1 VKGWESHTNWKMEQ
15 WFMSLNSRLG
25 DDPAKRRFLVII
37 CFVLMMF
44 PAPALS
50 KQLTLLVLDQES
62 YLLDQSINGLT
73 LPKDIKVQSF
83 TFSDLTENPSAK
95 DFVNASDIIVLDV
108 MASELTDYVLENVN
122 VAEKKIHA
130 LRRSRDD
137 AGLKRRGFIFDPHF
151 QKYFSHPSIAN
162 VQNMIYRIVHQNFDR
177 KIAYEEVKKT
187 PQTGIYHTDAKALF
201 TDYEAY
207 LKWYENRAHYDEHNP
222 WIGLMLY
229 TSNLEKGQ
237 VEAIHALIQTL
248 ENEGFNV
255 LPCFGS
261 EHFILPAFLAD
272 DRGKSRVDLVL
283 ALSLKFYSAL
293 NPKIQRALNELNTP
307 IFNVINLNAITI
319 HEWRVDP
326 VGIPSMDLVWSVSN
340 PEISGMVEPT
350 LLTGKVKLATKESDR
365 SLFIQEPIRENLGL
379 LLPRLKK
386 WIQLKRRPHKE
397 KRIAILYYNNSRG
410 KQNVGATYLNVF
422 ASLELILNRM
432 KDEGYRLEVDE
443 RINRDAVKELVLKFG
458 RNIGSWAPG
467 ELDRLLKQKK
477 TVLLPVATYKK
488 WFDLLPEDFRKN
500 VIRQWGP
507 VESSIIMMRNNQL
520 IIPVIILGNVLI
532 MPEPARG
539 RGDDPMKLYHD
550 KTLYPH
556 HQYIAAY
563 LWLKHVFNADAMIH
577 LGTHGTQEWLP
588 GKQAGLSPSC
598 PPDVLITDIPNIY
611 PYNVDVVGEGIQ
623 AKRRGRAVIVD
634 HLTPAVKEGGLHHE
648 YSNLYSM
655 INNHWQS
662 AAMGSRTDSAKLL
675 KIEEAIRNIGLDKD
689 LQISEFNE
697 NALRQIEQYLLEMKE
712 NLMPYGLH
720 TFGQSPNRE
729 SLTDTVTA
737 IMKQNPSLRK
747 ATIEKALLDSGPR
760 EIDHLMKGL
769 DGGYIPPGP
778 GNDPIRNASAIP
790 TGNNFYG
797 FDPNRIPSKTAWD
810 LGKRAA
816 EQLIEKSLKGNGK
829 YPEKVAVVLWST
841 ETIRNEGLNESTILH
856 LMGLKPV
863 WDSNNRVTGVMVVPG
878 KQLNRP
884 RIDVLINP
892 SGLYRD
898 LFPDFMLFLDKAV
911 QKASIQTDMRN
922 LIREHNSRIKDH
934 LIQGG
939 MDEKEAD
946 LFSRVRIFAEKPGD
960 YGTSVDTMASNSGI
974 WESSGEVAE
983 VFENR
988 EGHAFGMG
996 KWGAP
1001 AKKLF
1006 KENLKNVNTTIHSLS
1021 SNIFGALDNDDMF
1034 QYLGGLSLAVK
1045 HESGQ
1050 DPDTLIT
1057 LQRSP
1062 GQVQVENAAKTF
1074 GREIRTRYLNPKWIE
1089 GMKKEGYAGAREM
1102 SNYVEYMWGWQVTV
1116 PKAIDKAKWE
1126 QTYEVYVKDKY
1137 GLDIKE
1143 FLNKENPWAYQSIT
1157 ARMMET
1163 IRKSYWKVDDAVKKK
1178 LAVEYA
1184 VNVVEKG
1191 VACCDHTCNNPFLN
1205 QMVASIIS
1213 LPGVMSP
1220 EMVEKFKIAIE
1231 QAMGKT
1237 LTAQVLERKALQK
1250 KLNEGFDQQPQ
1261 TSDARSSQAKSSRK
1275 EAPAKEMADEKSIE
1289 GYKME
1294 EIKEKDET
1302 NDLSSSGVQWFASFF
1317 IVLIMG
1323 LAVIGARR
1331 AK

>member
-1 VKGWESHTNWKMEQ
+1 MKQPFSI
-15 WFMSLNSRLG
+15 
-25 DDPAKRRFLVII
+25 II
-37 CFVLMMF
+37 CFVLMLF
-44 PAPALS
+44 PATALP
-50 KQLTLLVLDQES
+50 KQLTLLVIDADS
-62 YLLDQSINGLT
+62 YLLNKSIDGLT
-73 LPKDIKVQSF
+73 LPKDIDVKSF
-83 TFSDLTENPSAK
+83 TFSDLAEDSSAS
-95 DFVNASDIIVLDV
+95 DFTNASEVIVLDV

-122 VAEKKIHA
+122 ISGKKIHG

-137 AGLKRRGFIFDPHF
+137 EGLKRKGFIFDSEI
-151 QKYFSHPSIAN
+151 QEYFKNPSVTNI
-162 VQNMIYRIVHQNFDR
+162 QNMIYRLAHYNFDTG
-177 KIAYEEVKKT
+177 IPYKT
-187 PQTGIYHTDAKALF
+187 VEKMLQTGIYHTDATVLF

-207 LKWYENRAHYDEHNP
+207 LKWYQNRAHYVEHNP
-222 WIGLMLY
+222 WIGMMLF
-229 TSNLEKGQ
+229 TSNLEEGQ
-237 VEAIHALIQTL
+237 VEAINAIIKAL

-261 EHFILPAFLAD
+261 EHRILTSFLTD

-293 NPKIQRALNELNTP
+293 NLKMQRALNDLKTP
-307 IFNVINLNAITI
+307 IFNIINLHAITI
-319 HEWRVDP
+319 DEWRVDP
-326 VGIPSMDLVWSVSN
+326 VGIPGMDIVWSVAN

-350 LLTGKVKLATKESDR
+350 LLTGKVNLKAKGSGKG
-365 SLFIQEPIRENLGL
+365 LFIQEPIQENLSL

-386 WIQLKRRPHKE
+386 WIELKRRPQKN

-422 ASLELILNRM
+422 ASLELILDRM
-432 KDEGYRLEVDE
+432 KNEGYQFDVDE
-443 RINRDAVKELVLKFG
+443 RMDRDAVKELVLKYG

-467 ELDRLLKQKK
+467 ELDRLLNEKK
-477 TVLLPVATYKK
+477 AVLIPVTTYKK
-488 WFDLLPEDFRKN
+488 WFDRLPEDFRKN

-507 VESSIIMMRNNQL
+507 VESSIIMMKNNQL

-563 LWLKHVFNADAMIH
+563 LWLKHGFNANAMIH

-648 YSNLYSM
+648 YSSLYDM
-655 INNHWQS
+655 INNYWQ
-662 AAMGSRTDSAKLL
+662 ATAMGSRTDSVKLL
-675 KIEEAIRNIGLDKD
+675 KIEEAVNKIGLDKD
-689 LQISEFNE
+689 LQISEVNE
-697 NALRQIEQYLLEMKE
+697 KSLRQVEQYLLEMKE

-720 TFGQSPNRE
+720 TFGRSPDDE
-729 SLTDTVTA
+729 SLADTVKA
-737 IMKQNPSLRK
+737 ILKQNPSSK
-747 ATIEKALLDSGPR
+747 NTAIKKALLDSGPR

-778 GNDPIRNASAIP
+778 GNDPIRNPSAIP

-797 FDPNRIPSKTAWD
+797 FDPNKIPSEAAWE

-816 EQLIEKSLKGNGK
+816 QQLIDKSLKENGK

-841 ETIRNEGLNESTILH
+841 ETIRNEGMSESTILH

-863 WDSNNRVTGVMVVPG
+863 WDPGNRVTGVEVIPG

-898 LFPDFMLFLDKAV
+898 LFPNFMLFLDRAV
-911 QKASIQTDMRN
+911 QKASIQTDMQN
-922 LIREHNSRIKDH
+922 FIREHNSSIKDR

-946 LFSRVRIFAEKPGD
+946 LFSRVRIFTEKPGD
-960 YGTSVDTMASNSGI
+960 YGTGVDTMASNSGI
-974 WESSGEVAE
+974 WESSKEVAE

-1006 KENLKNVNTTIHSLS
+1006 KENLKDVNVTIHSLS

-1057 LQRSP
+1057 MQRSP

-1157 ARMMET
+1157 ARMVET
-1163 IRKSYWKVDDAVKKK
+1163 IRKGYWKADDAVKKK

-1184 VNVVEKG
+1184 VSVVEKG

-1205 QMVASIIS
+1205 QMVVSIIS
-1213 LPGVMSP
+1213 MPGVMSP

-1237 LTAQVLERKALQK
+1237 LAEQVRERKALQK
-1250 KLNEGFDQQPQ
+1250 QLNDGFDKKPQ
-1261 TSDARSSQAKSSRK
+1261 TSDPLTSQKKSTQEQQPSK
-1275 EAPAKEMADEKSIE
+1275 ESMDDKSIE

-1294 EIKEKDET
+1294 EVKKSEET
-1302 NDLSSSGVQWFASFF
+1302 TDLSSSGVQWFASLF

-1331 AK
+1331 NK

>member
-1 VKGWESHTNWKMEQ
+1 MKKEISAILCLIFILLPST
-15 WFMSLNSRLG
+15 
-25 DDPAKRRFLVII
+25 
-37 CFVLMMF
+37 
-44 PAPALS
+44 ALS
-50 KQLTLLVLDQES
+50 KQLALLVMDEES
-62 YLLDQSINGLT
+62 YLLDKSINHLT
-73 LPKDIKVQSF
+73 LPKDVKVKSF
-83 TFSDLTENPSAK
+83 TFSQLNENPSAG
-95 DFVNASDIIVLDV
+95 DFIHESQVIVLDV
-108 MASELTDYVLENVN
+108 MAGELTDYVLKNVDL
-122 VAEKKIHA
+122 KGKRILG

-137 AGLKRRGFIFDPHF
+137 EGLKRKGFLFDSDI
-151 QKYFSHPSIAN
+151 QEYFRNPSVAN
-162 VQNMIYRIVHQNFDR
+162 IQNMIYRILNQSFDPN
-177 KIAYEEVKKT
+177 IAYQKVDKI
-187 PQTGIYHTDAKALF
+187 PQTGIYHTGATARF
-201 TDYEAY
+201 TNVDDYFN
-207 LKWYENRAHYDEHNP
+207 WYRSQATYDPHSP
-222 WIGLMLY
+222 WIGMMLFA
-229 TSNLEKGQ
+229 SNLEEGQ
-237 VEAIHALIQTL
+237 VEAIDTIINAL

-255 LPCFGS
+255 LACFGD
-261 EHFILPAFLAD
+261 ERRILTSFLVD
-272 DRGKSRVDLVL
+272 GFGKPRVDIVL

-293 NPKIQRALNELNTP
+293 NEKMQQALRALKTP
-307 IFNVINLNAITI
+307 IFNMINLHGITI
-319 HEWRVDP
+319 DQWRVDP
-326 VGIPSMDLVWSVSN
+326 VGIPAMDIVWSVAN
-340 PEISGMVEPT
+340 PEISGMIEPS
-350 LLTGKVKLATKESDR
+350 LLTGKVNLAGKGSGKT
-365 SLFIQEPIRENLGL
+365 LFVQKTIHENLEL

-386 WIQLKRRPHKE
+386 WIKLKRCAQKD
-397 KRIAILYYNNSRG
+397 KRVAILYYNNSRG

-432 KDEGYRLEVDE
+432 KDDGYQFEMDD
-443 RINRDAVKELVLKFG
+443 RITREALKELVLKYG

-467 ELDRLLKQKK
+467 ELDRLITENK
-477 TVLLPVATYKK
+477 TVRIPIAAYEK
-488 WFDLLPEDFRKN
+488 WFDRLPEEFKKN

-507 VESSIIMMRNNQL
+507 AQSSHIMTKDDHL

-539 RGDDPMKLYHD
+539 WGDDPMKLYHD
-550 KTLYPH
+550 TTLYPH

-563 LWLKHVFNADAMIH
+563 LWLKYDFHADAMIH
-577 LGTHGTQEWLP
+577 LGTHGTHEWLP

-648 YSNLYSM
+648 YSDLYAM
-655 INNHWQS
+655 INNYWQS
-662 AAMGSRTDSAKLL
+662 VSNGSRTDSAKLS
-675 KIEEAIRNIGLDKD
+675 KIEEAVKKLGLHKD
-689 LQISEFNE
+689 LQISAFN
-697 NALRQIEQYLLEMKE
+697 NTALRQIEQYLLEMKE
-712 NLMPYGLH
+712 SLMPYGLH
-720 TFGQSPNRE
+720 TFGRSPDGE
-729 SLTDTVTA
+729 ELEDTVTA
-737 IMKQNPSLRK
+737 IIKQNPSSKRRPIK
-747 ATIEKALLDSGPR
+747 SALTDSGPR
-760 EIDHLMKGL
+760 EINHLMKGL

-778 GNDPIRNASAIP
+778 GNDPIRNPSVIP

-797 FDPNRIPSKTAWD
+797 FDPNRIPSKTAWE
-810 LGKRAA
+810 LGKWAA
-816 EQLIEKSLKGNGK
+816 EQLIEKSLTENGK
-829 YPEKVAVVLWST
+829 YPEKVAVILWST

-863 WDSNNRVTGVMVVPG
+863 WDSSNRVTGITVVPG
-878 KQLNRP
+878 KELNRP

-898 LFPDFMLFLDKAV
+898 LFPNFMLFLDKAV
-911 QKASIQTDMRN
+911 QKASIQTDIQN
-922 LIREHNSRIKDH
+922 LIAEHNASIKTQ

-939 MDEKEAD
+939 MDEKDAN
-946 LFSRVRIFAEKPGD
+946 LFSKIRIFTEKPGD
-960 YGTSVDTMASNSGI
+960 YGTGVDTMASNSGI
-974 WESSGEVAE
+974 WETAAEVAA

-988 EGHAFGMG
+988 EGNAFGMG

-1006 KENLKNVNTTIHSLS
+1006 KENLKEVNATIHSLS
-1021 SNIFGALDNDDMF
+1021 SNIFGTMDNDDMF

-1045 HESGQ
+1045 QESGR

-1062 GQVQVENAAKTF
+1062 GQVTVENAAKTF

-1116 PKAIDKAKWE
+1116 PKAIDKVKWE
-1126 QTYEVYVKDKY
+1126 QTYEVYVQDKY

-1157 ARMMET
+1157 ARMAES
-1163 IRKSYWKVDDAVKKK
+1163 IRKGYWKADDSTKKK

-1184 VNVVEKG
+1184 MNVAEKG
-1191 VACCDHTCNNPFLN
+1191 VACCDHTCNNPLLN
-1205 QMVASIIS
+1205 QMVVNIIS
-1213 LPGVMSP
+1213 MPGVMSP

-1231 QAMGKT
+1231 QAAGKT
-1237 LTAQVLERKALQK
+1237 LEQQVRDRKMLQK
-1250 KLNEGFDQQPQ
+1250 KLTEGFKKSPQ
-1261 TSDARSSQAKSSRK
+1261 TPNSGTSQTKSVNKEQPSR
-1275 EAPAKEMADEKSIE
+1275 EMADEKSIE

-1294 EIKEKDET
+1294 EIKKTEET
-1302 NDLSSSGVQWFASFF
+1302 TDLASSGVQWFASLF